1 MKQAAFDKPG
11 QDYPHPGQLG
21 MLSDATPYRSACP
34 VRRGARMRQEHVDCE
49 QVWRRDWIG

>member
-21 MLSDATPYRSACP
+21 MLSDATPYRVPFARSP
-34 VRRGARMRQEHVDCE
+34 GGRGMTRA
-49 QVWRRDWIG
+49 

>member
-21 MLSDATPYRSACP
+21 MLSDATPYRECSP
-34 VRRGARMRQEHVDCE
+34 VRRGGDKSMLIVSKSGD
-49 QVWRRDWIG
+49 DWIG